1 MKYICRP
8 IICVFCYM
16 KNGYWPCY
24 KHPPWVSLYVHFSV
38 VLLHEDKHYSFK
50 PFAVSTV
57 LKKIKHQTSLNALCP
72 WKPWITFVVILQELH
87 VHAHTFIIL
96 LLIFIGKYAVTCN
109 IFVINFFFKVNTSL
123 IISRLN
129 QVRVSVHC

>member
-1 MKYICRP
+1 M
-8 IICVFCYM
+8 
-16 KNGYWPCY
+16 
-24 KHPPWVSLYVHFSV
+24 
-38 VLLHEDKHYSFK
+38 
-50 PFAVSTV
+50 PFALENHES
-57 LKKIKHQTSLNALCP
+57 HLNH
-72 WKPWITFVVILQELH
+72 KNYTYM
-87 VHAHTFIIL
+87 HTFIIL